1 MPDTKW
7 DESDVERVLE
17 WYEQEPSDALIGEE
31 VLRDLSLVELRELFG
46 VRPDNREDPA
56 MYHAYPVEQSHVA
69 RIQRAVHH
77 RLELDRFDYFVAAY
91 QRGT

>member
-17 WYEQEPSDALIGEE
+17 WYEREPGDALIGE
-31 VLRDLSLVELRELFG
+31 
-46 VRPDNREDPA
+46 
-56 MYHAYPVEQSHVA
+56 VA

-77 RLELDRFDYFVAAY
+77 RLELDRFDNFVAAY